1 MTPSCL
7 VRLSSHNESE
17 KGINSSYVFR
27 QQSGILDNERK
38 LDPALHRWSVEIQDQ
53 HSGDFMWDL
62 TIENLVNATSIHF
75 SAWLGVKGS
84 SAVIHPEFRDVFG
97 QRPWINGLGRFGSDL
112 SQAQE
117 LWIEWLGVIFHPLRK
132 TEAKAWFRQYWLTL
146 IERQNG

>member
-62 TIENLVNATSIHF
+62 TIENLVNARASIRGQTGRL
-75 SAWLGVKGS
+75 SISL
-84 SAVIHPEFRDVFG
+84 RD
-97 QRPWINGLGRFGSDL
+97 
-112 SQAQE
+112 
-117 LWIEWLGVIFHPLRK
+117 
-132 TEAKAWFRQYWLTL
+132 
-146 IERQNG
+146 